1 LQKFIYLDI
10 MVTNKTFTMLKPD
23 SVENG
28 NIGAILEK
36 ITASGFRIVAM
47 KLTQLTNTDAEAFYA
62 VHKERPFFGELVKY
76 MTRGPIVAA
85 ILEKE
90 NAVQDFRTLIGA
102 TNPAEAAKGTI
113 RNMFAESISQNAVH
127 GSDSNE
133 NAVVESMFHFS
144 QREIF

>member
-1 LQKFIYLDI
+1 MI
-10 MVTNKTFTMLKPD
+10 TNKTFTMLKPD

-36 ITASGFRIVAM
+36 ITTSGFRIVAM
-47 KLTQLTNTDAEAFYA
+47 KLTQLTTADAKAFYV
-62 VHKERPFFGELVKY
+62 VHKDRPFFDDLVEY

-102 TNPAEAAKGTI
+102 TNPSEAAEGTI

-127 GSDSNE
+127 GSDSDN
-133 NAVVESMFHFS
+133 NAAVESAFHFS
-144 QREIF
+144 VREMF

>member
-1 LQKFIYLDI
+1 

-133 NAVVESMFHFS
+133 NAVIESMFHFS
-144 QREIF
+144 QRDIF

>member
-1 LQKFIYLDI
+1 

-36 ITASGFRIVAM
+36 ITTSGFRIDAM
-47 KLTQLTNTDAEAFYA
+47 KLTQLTTADAKAFYV
-62 VHKERPFFGELVKY
+62 VHKDRPFFDDLVEY

-102 TNPAEAAKGTI
+102 TNPSEAAEGTI

-127 GSDSNE
+127 GSDSDN
-133 NAVVESMFHFS
+133 NAAVESAFHFS
-144 QREIF
+144 EREMF

>member
-1 LQKFIYLDI
+1 
-10 MVTNKTFTMLKPD
+10 MLKPD

-36 ITASGFRIVAM
+36 ITASGFRIVSM
-47 KLTQLTNTDAEAFYA
+47 KLTQLTTADAEAFYA
-62 VHKERPFFGELVKY
+62 VHNERPFFGELVQY

-85 ILEKE
+85 ILEKA

-102 TNPAEAAKGTI
+102 TNPAEAAEGTI

-127 GSDSNE
+127 GSDSDE
-133 NAVVESMFHFS
+133 NAAIEGAFHFS
-144 QREIF
+144 EREMF